1 MGIFDGFKRVI
12 SKIGS
17 GVKGVSNV
25 VGGGIKKARQI
36 ASKVKEVVRSIPGIG
51 EDLARV
57 GDEAVNMPI
66 PFIGKSA
73 KELAD
78 TTERYANIGRDIGG
92 RMEAIR

>member
-36 ASKVKEVVRSIPGIG
+36 AGKVKEVVRSIPGIG